1 MGLQM
6 LRGLPASRLSAGQAK
21 AVTLVRA
28 LTVRP
33 ELLAL
38 DEPFAFLDDSRS
50 RTLVEDIARIAEG
63 GGTALVA
70 AHCMYRGLR
79 DVVSYVVE
87 IVSGEVGSFAKL
99 M

>member
-1 MGLQM
+1 M